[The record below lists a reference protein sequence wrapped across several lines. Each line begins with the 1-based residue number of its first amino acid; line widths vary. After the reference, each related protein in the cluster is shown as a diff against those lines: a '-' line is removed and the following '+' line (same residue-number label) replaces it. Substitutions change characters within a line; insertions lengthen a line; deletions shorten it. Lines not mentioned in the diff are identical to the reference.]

1 MSEEGY
7 NGWTNYETW
16 LLALNVDN
24 DQGLYNFSRDLIKQT
39 KSMDV
44 WDAAKELKEQLEELT
59 YNEECDVY
67 KICDNWT
74 QRDWKEINFN
84 EIVKSWREEY
94 E

>member
-1 MSEEGY
+1 MSEEEY

-24 DQGLYNFSRDLIKQT
+24 DQGLYEMTRDLIKQT

-44 WDAAKELKEQLEELT
+44 YDAARELKQQLEDIT
-59 YNEECDVY
+59 YDEKCDIY

-74 QRDWKEINFN
+74 QRDWHEINFN
-84 EIVKSWREEY
+84 EIVKSWREE
-94 E
+94 

>member
-1 MSEEGY
+1 MSEEEY

-24 DQGLYNFSRDLIKQT
+24 DQGLYNSTRDLIKQT

-44 WDAAKELKEQLEELT
+44 YDAARELKQQLEDVA
-59 YNEECDVY
+59 YNEKCNIY

-84 EIVKSWREEY
+84 EIVKSWREE
-94 E
+94 

>member
-24 DQGLYNFSRDLIKQT
+24 DQGLYNFTRDLIKQT
-39 KSMDV
+39 KPMDV
-44 WDAAKELKEQLEELT
+44 WDAARELKQQLEDIAYDEK
-59 YNEECDVY
+59 CDIY

-74 QRDWKEINFN
+74 QRDWNEINFSK
-84 EIVKSWREEY
+84 IVKSWREE
-94 E
+94 